1 MNRDFLEDLFILEM
15 TNNHQGDVNRGLE
28 IIRQFSRIVRFNNVR
43 AAIKLQFRNF
53 DTFIHKDF
61 VDREDIYY
69 IKRIK
74 NTKLSVEDYVA
85 LVEGIKKSGCIPLA
99 TPFDEKSVDLIE
111 DLNLPVIK
119 VASSGC
125 NDWMLIERIAKARKP
140 VVISIG
146 GMSLKDMDD
155 MVTFFENRNIPLSIC
170 HCIAAYP
177 TEDSELQLNQIDF
190 LKRRYPN
197 HVIGLSVHE
206 YRDWQSSII
215 AGYAK
220 GARLFERHIDINTD
234 GFKVASY
241 SSLPE
246 QIDVWFKAWH
256 HARLICGNSAENRLL
271 PIEKETN
278 YLNSYIRG
286 IYAKRDIQAGEM
298 LSEGDIYL
306 SVPLLKG
313 QISCRELMLGR
324 SGHKVIKHIGV
335 NQPIM
340 IDSVDTPYAD
350 NESLMKVIYERG
362 LDPSETC
369 KSNNK
374 DQLRQLRG

>member
-1 MNRDFLEDLFILEM
+1 MNRDILDDLFILEM

-28 IIRQFSRIVRFNNVR
+28 IIRQFSQIAKFNNVR
-43 AAIKLQFRNF
+43 TAIKLQFRNF

-69 IKRIK
+69 IKRIT
-74 NTKLSVEDYVA
+74 NTKLSVEEYVA
-85 LVEGIKKSGCIPLA
+85 LVEAIKKSGCIPLA

-111 DLNLPVIK
+111 DLNLPIIK

-125 NDWMLIERIAKARKP
+125 NDWMLIERIAKTRKP
-140 VVISIG
+140 VVVSVG

-155 MVTFFENRNIPLSIC
+155 MVTFFENRNIPLVIC

-177 TEDSELQLNQIDF
+177 TEASELQLNQIDF

-197 HVIGLSVHE
+197 HVIGLSSHE
-206 YRDWQSSII
+206 YRDWQSLII
-215 AGYAK
+215 TGYAK

-256 HARLICGNSAENRLL
+256 HAKLICGGSSEARIL
-271 PIEKETN
+271 PIEKEIT

-286 IYAKRDIQAGEM
+286 VYAKRDIQAGEM
-298 LSEGDIYL
+298 LTEEDIYL
-306 SVPLLKG
+306 AVPLLKG

-324 SGHKVIKHIGV
+324 YGHKVIKQLKTD
-335 NQPIM
+335 QPIM

-374 DQLRQLRG
+374 DHLRQIRD